1 MLSVVAVAF
10 LFNAGCTSVATKSV
24 DVEARVAA
32 QNALF
37 EEWYQ
42 ADLEAH
48 PEQATGYGDYR
59 YNDRLD
65 GRSLAAL
72 GAEHANDQ
80 HFLARLKAIA
90 TTGFS
95 EPDAVSHEVLLRTLQ
110 QRIDNYYFKEY
121 EMPVSQMSGPQVG
134 LADLP
139 LALPFESV

>member
-1 MLSVVAVAF
+1 MRTQILSAVLVAF
-10 LFNAGCTSVATKSV
+10 LFNAGSASVAAKPV

-42 ADLEAH
+42 ADLETH
-48 PEQATGYGDYR
+48 PEQATAYGDYR

-72 GAEHANDQ
+72 SAEHANDR
-80 HFLARLKAIA
+80 HFLGRLKAIA

-95 EPDAVSHEVLLRTLQ
+95 EQD
-110 QRIDNYYFKEY
+110 
-121 EMPVSQMSGPQVG
+121 G
-134 LADLP
+134 
-139 LALPFESV
+139 